1 MLMRSTGL
9 GKAELVAEV
18 VALRRQGDYL
28 IMEMR
33 TTEPVRWK
41 IRGGLSH
48 KDLRMI
54 LKAMLKFSILP
65 FVLNPRAWFRQPE
78 HPGDF

>member
-9 GKAELVAEV
+9 GKAELVAEI
-18 VALRRQGDYL
+18 VALKRQGDYI
-28 IMEMR
+28 IMEMN
-33 TTEPVRWK
+33 TTQPVRWK
-41 IRGGLSH
+41 IRGCLSH

-54 LKAMLKFSILP
+54 MKAMFKLSVLP
-65 FVLNPRAWFRQPE
+65 FLLSPRAWFKTPT

>member
-9 GKAELVAEV
+9 GKAELVAEI
-18 VALRRQGDYL
+18 VALKRQGDYI
-28 IMEMR
+28 IMEMN
-33 TTEPVRWK
+33 TTQPVRWK
-41 IRGGLSH
+41 IRGCLSH

-54 LKAMLKFSILP
+54 MKAMFKPTVLP
-65 FVLNPRAWFRQPE
+65 FLLNPRAWFRSPT

>member
-9 GKAELVAEV
+9 GKAELVAEIV
-18 VALRRQGDYL
+18 TVKRQGGYL
-28 IMEMR
+28 IMEIQ
-33 TTEPVRWK
+33 TTAPVHWK

-48 KDLRMI
+48 RDLRVI
-54 LKAMLKFSILP
+54 LKAMLKASLLALL
-65 FVLNPRAWFRQPE
+65 LNPPAWFRKPK

>member
-9 GKAELVAEV
+9 GKSELVAEIV
-18 VALRRQGDYL
+18 TMKRQGDYI
-28 IMEMR
+28 IMEMQ

-54 LKAMLKFSILP
+54 MKSMFKTSILP
-65 FVLNPRAWFRQPE
+65 FLLSPRAWFRDAT
-78 HPGDF
+78 HPGEF